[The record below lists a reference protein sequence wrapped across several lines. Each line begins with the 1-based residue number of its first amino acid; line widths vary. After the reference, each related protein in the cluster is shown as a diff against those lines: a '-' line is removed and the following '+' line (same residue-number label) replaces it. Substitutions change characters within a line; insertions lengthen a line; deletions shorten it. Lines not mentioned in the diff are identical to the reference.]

1 MDRGE
6 LTLSATA
13 QSDND
18 RAALPPSPDIPAL
31 CSAVRRGDESAVRS
45 LHALYHNRLSRYA
58 LVITRGNEAVAAD
71 AVQNTFL
78 KALRSLRPLPDEP
91 ALWAWLAR
99 ACRSSASDES
109 RRSRRYSAL
118 LAKLATLFS
127 PPDPT
132 PPEDSES
139 IWQSALQLAL
149 ANLTDSDRALL
160 DDRYTHRRSLAS
172 IATATGSSERA
183 IEGRL
188 ARLRHHLRQSILSH
202 LASRPHEP

>member
-1 MDRGE
+1 MDRGD
-6 LTLSATA
+6 LPLSAPA

-18 RAALPPSPDIPAL
+18 RAAPPPSPDIPAL

-78 KALRSLRPLPDEP
+78 KALRSLRPLTDEP

-127 PPDPT
+127 PPDPA

-139 IWQSALQLAL
+139 IWQSALQFAL
-149 ANLTDSDRALL
+149 ANLPDSDRALL

-188 ARLRHHLRQSILSH
+188 ARLRHHLRQSILRH

>member
-1 MDRGE
+1 MERGD
-6 LTLSATA
+6 LSLSAPA
-13 QSDND
+13 QSPTDC
-18 RAALPPSPDIPAL
+18 AAPPPSPDIPAL

-58 LVITRGNEAVAAD
+58 LVITRGNEAIASD

-109 RRSRRYSAL
+109 RRSRRYSAFL
-118 LAKLATLFS
+118 SRLASLFS
-127 PPDPT
+127 PPDPN

-139 IWQSALQLAL
+139 IWHAALQLAL
-149 ANLTDSDRALL
+149 ANLPDSDRALL
-160 DDRYTHRRSLAS
+160 DDRYTHRHSLAS

-188 ARLRHHLRQSILSH
+188 ARLRHHLRQSILRN

>member
-1 MDRGE
+1 MDRGD
-6 LTLSATA
+6 LTLSAPA

-18 RAALPPSPDIPAL
+18 RAAPPPSPDIPAL

-78 KALRSLRPLPDEP
+78 KALRPLPDEP

-118 LAKLATLFS
+118 LARLATLFS

-149 ANLTDSDRALL
+149 ANLTDSDRSLL
-160 DDRYTHRRSLAS
+160 DDRYTHRHSLAS
-172 IATATGSSERA
+172 MAAAAGSSERA

-188 ARLRHHLRQSILSH
+188 ARLRHHLRQSILRH

>member
-1 MDRGE
+1 MDRGD
-6 LTLSATA
+6 LNLSAPA

-18 RAALPPSPDIPAL
+18 RAAPPPSPDIPAL
-31 CSAVRRGDESAVRS
+31 CSAVHRGDESAVRS

-78 KALRSLRPLPDEP
+78 KALRSLTDEP

-127 PPDPT
+127 PPDPA

-139 IWQSALQLAL
+139 IWQSALQFAL
-149 ANLTDSDRALL
+149 ANLPDSDRALL

-188 ARLRHHLRQSILSH
+188 ARLRHHLRQSILRH

>member
-1 MDRGE
+1 VF
-6 LTLSATA
+6 
-13 QSDND
+13 
-18 RAALPPSPDIPAL
+18 LPEP
-31 CSAVRRGDESAVRS
+31 
-45 LHALYHNRLSRYA
+45 LHSLYHHRLSRYA

-71 AVQNTFL
+71 SVQNIIL

-109 RRSRRYSAL
+109 RRSRRHSAFL
-118 LAKLATLFS
+118 SRLATLFS
-127 PPDPT
+127 PPDPA

-149 ANLTDSDRALL
+149 ANLPDSDRALL

-172 IATATGSSERA
+172 IAAAAGSSERA

-188 ARLRHHLRQSILSH
+188 ARLPHHLRQSILRH

>member
-1 MDRGE
+1 MERGD
-6 LTLSATA
+6 LPLSAPALSST
-13 QSDND
+13 DC
-18 RAALPPSPDIPAL
+18 AASHPFPDIPAL
-31 CSAVRRGDESAVRS
+31 CIAVRHGNESAVRS
-45 LHALYHNRLSRYA
+45 LHKLYHNRLSRYA

-71 AVQNTFL
+71 AVQNTLL

-109 RRSRRYSAL
+109 RRSRRYAAFLSR
-118 LAKLATLFS
+118 LATLFS
-127 PPDPT
+127 PTDPT

-139 IWQSALQLAL
+139 IWHAALNHAI
-149 ANLTDSDRALL
+149 ANLPDSDRALL

-172 IATATGSSERA
+172 IASAAGSSERA

-188 ARLRHHLRQSILSH
+188 ARLRHHLRQSILRN

>member
-1 MDRGE
+1 MERGDLS
-6 LTLSATA
+6 LTAPA
-13 QSDND
+13 QS
-18 RAALPPSPDIPAL
+18 AADCAAPPASPDIPAL
-31 CSAVRRGDESAVRS
+31 CAAIRRGDESAVRS

-58 LVITRGNEAVAAD
+58 LVITRGNEAIAAD

-78 KALRSLRPLPDEP
+78 KALRYLRPVTDEP

-109 RRSRRYSAL
+109 RRTRRYAAFLSR
-118 LAKLATLFS
+118 LADLFS

-139 IWQSALQLAL
+139 IWQSALQHAL
-149 ANLTDSDRALL
+149 ADLPDSDRALL

-172 IATATGSSERA
+172 IASASGSSERA

-188 ARLRHHLRQSILSH
+188 ARLRHHLRQSILRH
-202 LASRPHEP
+202 LATRPHEP